1 MESSGQVTKTEEMM
15 INGEGND
22 ASRTC
27 SRWDKRTGEDGSQS
41 VQRRALAREI
51 FGEVHAIWTPSCAE
65 IRSIRADTSFWKI
78 KKFKRR

>member
-27 SRWDKRTGEDGSQS
+27 ARWDKRIGEDGSQS
-41 VQRRALAREI
+41 GSIAENSCERDLRRKSI
-51 FGEVHAIWTPSCAE
+51 PSGRHLGQE
-65 IRSIRADTSFWKI
+65 YDQSRQIRHSGRS
-78 KKFKRR
+78 RS